1 MGINC
6 DLDKLLPYW
15 CLAADIT
22 LQITAHKLD
31 QLIYQHY
38 LWVYLQIYLLL
49 YLCSNLSVILSI
61 YLYATGLGPSISPAI
76 DRNYVV
82 IFDKLF

>member
-22 LQITAHKLD
+22 LQITAHKLH
-31 QLIYQHY
+31 QLIYQP
-38 LWVYLQIYLLL
+38 IYNTI
-49 YLCSNLSVILSI
+49 YGFIYKSI
-61 YLYATGLGPSISPAI
+61 YYSI
-76 DRNYVV
+76 YVV
-82 IFDKLF
+82 IYQSFYQFSSMPLDWDPVSVLLLTEIM